1 MEGTIDRNPYAY
13 TREEKVMSIMCRELK
28 TVGYRYIK
36 AKMDNGE
43 IPLGDLRC
51 GSAWCA
57 LKVVGPVVD
66 FIAPLE
72 EVEEMWCANQKAIDI
87 IDRWPTFDDFYDV
100 WNGRLGRHAGTWDM
114 TIVFRGYMSRDYGI
128 TDKYPAFPVTD
139 FITLDR
145 ETLELHWDRASMRV
159 EALKR
164 IDQMKDRIRSRL
176 YRRRLRRRMR
186 EDEVDIN
193 LMIDHHTNRNM
204 RRRSG

>member
-1 MEGTIDRNPYAY
+1 
-13 TREEKVMSIMCRELK
+13 
-28 TVGYRYIK
+28 
-36 AKMDNGE
+36 MDNGE

-51 GSAWCA
+51 GSAWCT
-57 LKVVGPVVD
+57 LKVRPVVD

-72 EVEEMWCANQKAIDI
+72 EVEEMWCANQKAIHI

-100 WNGRLGRHAGTWDM
+100 WNGRLERHAGTWDI
-114 TIVFRGYMSRDYGI
+114 TIVLFRGYVSRDYGI

-145 ETLELHWDRASMRV
+145 ETLELHWDRASVRV
-159 EALKR
+159 KALKR
-164 IDQMKDRIRSRL
+164 IDQMKDCIRLRL
-176 YRRRLRRRMR
+176 YRRRLCRRMR

-204 RRRSG
+204 RRRLG